1 MTPRTRERIDIWWGE
16 LFGLPASLM
25 WHRGVVVGM
34 HAGLGDYAGLFV
46 AGRPGTARVSLPD
59 WCDVSMVEELGA
71 TAADS
76 LLSPAFWSTWEITQD
91 LEIVGPSVHSYIDT
105 EPASAAVDGIS
116 VEKVVTIAD
125 VAALADHV
133 DPAEWTEAGFASEV
147 LHCFAA
153 YDGDYLVAAANLT
166 AFDGGPADVG
176 VLVAQDRRTSGI
188 GRAVAAEAAAYA
200 VRQHG
205 VARWRARTDNRAS
218 RALASSL
225 GFEDYCLQLAVRGD
239 DVRE

>member
-1 MTPRTRERIDIWWGE
+1 MTPRTRERVDAWWGE

-59 WCDVSMVEELGA
+59 WCDVTMVEELSA
-71 TAADS
+71 APADS
-76 LLSPAFWSTWEITQD
+76 LLSPDFWSTWEATRD
-91 LEIVGPSVHSYIDT
+91 LEVVGPSVHSYTAT
-105 EPASAAVDGIS
+105 EPVTVAVDDIA
-116 VEKVVTIAD
+116 VEKVVTVAD
-125 VAALADHV
+125 IAALADHV
-133 DPAEWTEAGFASEV
+133 DPEEWGEAGFASDV

-176 VLVAQDRRTSGI
+176 VLVAPERRGSGV
-188 GRAVAAEAAAYA
+188 GRLVAAEAAAYA

-205 VARWRARTDNRAS
+205 IARWRSRTDNPAS
-218 RALASSL
+218 RAVATSL